1 MTLSPIQKRE
11 KGVGGRLV
19 AGKMEA
25 GPKKVDA
32 RVINARLAI
41 GINAMRA
48 DVLAQI
54 DGLVA

>member
-1 MTLSPIQKRE
+1 MTLSSIQKRE

-19 AGKMEA
+19 AGQMEA

-32 RVINARLAI
+32 RVIDARLAI

-48 DVLAQI
+48 DVSAQI